1 MANLTSKIKKMAHD
15 HGFDKVGITSVIQ
28 PEKSQFLENWL
39 KKKYQGKMDWISRHK
54 DKRGNIK
61 NLYPDAQSVIS
72 VAYNYYSDFK
82 HSSSTENGK
91 ISRYAWGED
100 YHKIMKKKLK
110 RLLQDIKMLNP
121 QINGRICVDTAP
133 IMEKLWAEQA
143 GLGWQGKH
151 TNLITRDF
159 GSWVF
164 LGELIVDCRLE
175 YDNPIGDYCGSC
187 QACINACPTG
197 AIVEPYQLD
206 ANKCI
211 SYLTIEYWDKP
222 IPEEQKKN
230 MNGWIF
236 GCDICQDVCP
246 WNRFSHDTSE
256 KRFLPKEGNI
266 SPSLDEWS
274 LMDETSYKR
283 RFKKSPVLRTGF
295 ANFIRNIKANHN
307 KSD

>member
-1 MANLTSKIKKMAHD
+1 MSDRTLKIKKMALD
-15 HGFDKVGITSVIQ
+15 FGFDKVGISSTRQ
-28 PEKSQFLENWL
+28 PEKSQYLDVWL
-39 KKKYQGKMDWISRHK
+39 KKNYHGTMDWMSKHK
-54 DKRGNIK
+54 DKRVDIQKLFPN
-61 NLYPDAQSVIS
+61 AQSVIS

-82 HSSSTENGK
+82 HSSKAENGK

-100 YHKIMKKKLK
+100 YHKIMKNKLK
-110 RLLQDIKMLNP
+110 RLLRNIRLMDPK
-121 QINGRICVDTAP
+121 INGRICVDTAP

-164 LGELIVDCRLE
+164 LGELIVDCTLD
-175 YDNPIGDYCGSC
+175 YDYPIGDYCGSC
-187 QACINACPTG
+187 QACIKACPTE
-197 AIVEPYQLD
+197 AIIKPYQLD
-206 ANKCI
+206 TNKCI

-222 IPEEQKKN
+222 LPEEQKKN

-246 WNRFSHDTSE
+246 WNRFNRNTSE
-256 KRFLPKEGNI
+256 TRFLPKEGNV
-266 SPSLDEWS
+266 SPPLDAWS
-274 LMDETSYKR
+274 EMDETSYKT
-283 RFKKSPVLRTGF
+283 RFKKSPVLRTGYK
-295 ANFIRNIKANHN
+295 NFMRNIKANRN